1 MKTKLKNRL
10 AIVNYPVGDFIIR
23 VKNAALASKKE
34 VISENTKIIKQIAQV
49 LKKMGYLDEVRQ
61 EDRGLKVLLAFKKKK
76 PVLLDAKLISKPGL
90 RVYMGTLKLEKKR
103 GRSSYIVSTPKGV
116 LSGKDAIKIG
126 VGGEVIA
133 EVW

>member
-1 MKTKLKNRL
+1 MKST
-10 AIVNYPVGDFIIR
+10 NYPVGDFVIR
-23 VKNAALASKKE
+23 VKNAALACKKE
-34 VISENTKIIKQIAQV
+34 VVSENTKIIKQVALA

-61 EDRGLKVLLAFKKKK
+61 EDEGLKVLLTFKKKK

-90 RVYMGTLKLEKKR
+90 RVYMGTIELEKKR
-103 GRSSYIVSTPKGV
+103 GRSIYIVSTPKGV
-116 LSGKDAIKIG
+116 ISGKDAVKAR